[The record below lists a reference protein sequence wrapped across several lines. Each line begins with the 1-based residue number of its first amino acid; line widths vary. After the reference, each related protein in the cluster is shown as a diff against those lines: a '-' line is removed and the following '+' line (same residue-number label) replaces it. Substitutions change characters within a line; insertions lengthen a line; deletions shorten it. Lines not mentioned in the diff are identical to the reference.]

1 MVFGVTLTEQLGPM
15 LWLVYYRD
23 HETNHVRA
31 EWLENKPKR
40 PKER

>member
-1 MVFGVTLTEQLGPM
+1 MVFGVTLTGKLGPM
-15 LWLVYYRD
+15 WLMYSRD
-23 HETNHVRA
+23 HEANHVRA